1 MEAMERPLSPDD
13 VLAPRPSTAVLLRR
27 GLRKRCARCG
37 GNGLYE
43 SWFRMRPRCP
53 TCGYKFEREDGFF
66 VGAWFVNFTVTE
78 ALVFVLVMVFVF
90 VKNADSEASV
100 VPIAVIGIALSVVA
114 PVLFY
119 PYSRTIWAAIDL
131 AMTPLELAEIVD
143 AEDSLHPPITPAD
156 PSNPDEPPAAG
167 DPAG

>member
-1 MEAMERPLSPDD
+1 MERPLSPDD
-13 VLAPRPSTAVLLRR
+13 VLSPRPSAGVMLKR
-27 GLRKRCARCG
+27 GLRKRCPRCG

-53 TCGYKFEREDGFF
+53 RCGYKFEREDGFF

-90 VKNADSEASV
+90 VKNADAEASV
-100 VPIAVIGIALSVVA
+100 IPIAVVGVVLSVVA

-131 AMTPLELAEIVD
+131 AMTPLELAEIID
-143 AEDSLHPPITPAD
+143 AEDSLHAPEATTEPPR
-156 PSNPDEPPAAG
+156 PDEPPAAA